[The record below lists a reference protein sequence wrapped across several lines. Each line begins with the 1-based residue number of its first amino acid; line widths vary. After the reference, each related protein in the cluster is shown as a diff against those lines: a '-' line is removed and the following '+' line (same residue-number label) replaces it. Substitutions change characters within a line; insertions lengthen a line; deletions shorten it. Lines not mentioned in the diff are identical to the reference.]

1 MCTGILLGLKGT
13 DRCTGHCFENK
24 DEILRIEKETCVM
37 NISIRLN
44 AENKTD
50 LRHISAQ
57 TELEQVKSTCTNN
70 FKSLLGRSLLKLS
83 CL

>member
-1 MCTGILLGLKGT
+1 MCTGILLGLKDT
-13 DRCTGHCFENK
+13 DRYTGHCFENK

-57 TELEQVKSTCTNN
+57 TELEQVCNVT
-70 FKSLLGRSLLKLS
+70 R
-83 CL
+83 